1 MSSHQNASG
10 VRSRIAGALAIT
22 AHVTLFTTIAH
33 AQTEAEQPQP
43 VPAQL
48 GEQPEPPAKP
58 KANSVAIDLTGDVE
72 VLLNDGRRI
81 TGRLAERTDEF
92 VVITVAGLPARFNI
106 ADISEITPMRPV
118 EERHKELR
126 SGIDDTDEERLLNL
140 AEWAR
145 SKGRLD
151 LALEDVAQVL
161 KVNPSNE
168 AAARL
173 KTLIDAQIE
182 LERRKKDDARGA
194 ESDAGA
200 KPERTKF
207 PLLNEDDINIIR
219 VYEVDLADPPRMSIS
234 QEAVKSFIDTYA
246 GQGPVPSSKDGK
258 ETFARRSVP
267 RILSAMFELQAREF
281 YAEVKIL
288 ENPKRM
294 RDFRD
299 DVQRWLV
306 PSCATTEC
314 HGGNQGGRLRL
325 HNKRQNADASAYTN
339 FYILDRFRTED
350 GLALIDYDT
359 PNRSP
364 LLQFGLPREEALYK
378 HPELAADGR
387 NSMKPIFKSERDDR
401 FQATVEWITSMYQ
414 PRPEYPI
421 EYSPLAPF
429 SAPTTEKSGPTP
441 R

>member
-1 MSSHQNASG
+1 MSSAKNERG
-10 VRSRIAGALAIT
+10 VMSRGAGLIAIA
-22 AHVTLFTTIAH
+22 AH
-33 AQTEAEQPQP
+33 AVFFTLPVRGQPDSEQPQP

-48 GEQPEPPAKP
+48 GDQPEPQPV
-58 KANSVAIDLTGDVE
+58 KASPVPIDLTGDVE

-81 TGRLAERTDEF
+81 TGRLAERTDEY
-92 VVITVAGLPARFNI
+92 VVITVAGLPAKFNI
-106 ADISEITPMRPV
+106 ADINEITPMRPV

-126 SGIDDTDEERLLNL
+126 AGIDDTDEERLLNL

-151 LALEDVAQVL
+151 LALEDVTQVL

-182 LERRKKDDARGA
+182 LERRKKEETRGA
-194 ESDAGA
+194 ESDTAA
-200 KPERTKF
+200 KTDKTKF
-207 PLLNEDDINIIR
+207 PLLNEEDINIIR
-219 VYEVDLADPPRMSIS
+219 VYEVDLADAPRMSIS
-234 QEAVKSFIDTYA
+234 QEAVRNFIETYA

-258 ETFARRSVP
+258 ETFARRSVA

-281 YAEVKIL
+281 YADVKIL

-294 RDFRD
+294 RDFRE
-299 DVQRWLV
+299 DVQRWIV

-325 HNKRQNADASAYTN
+325 YSKRQNADASAYTN

-364 LLQFGLPREEALYK
+364 LLQFGLPRESALYK
-378 HPELAADGR
+378 HPELAAEGR
-387 NSMKPIFKSERDDR
+387 NTMKPIFKNERDDR

-421 EYSPLAPF
+421 EYTPAAPF
-429 SAPTTEKSGPTP
+429 TAASTDKSGPTP